1 MTNDRTIVNDSPATA
16 DKTTAAYSKRTLL
29 GMTLAEL
36 RGVCAEMGLPA
47 YAARQLMDWIYTK
60 RVTSFD
66 AMTNLSQAARA
77 RLSAAYSVGIT
88 PPVEAVRSVDGTV
101 KFLFAVKG
109 LRRKEESGRP
119 AKTVA
124 SSFVEA
130 VYIPDGERATLCIS
144 SQVGCRMHCQFC
156 MTGRQGWH
164 GNLTAGEILNQ
175 VLALPECGTLTN
187 LVLMGMGE
195 PMDNLD
201 EVLKALAL
209 MTGQDGMAWSPRRIT
224 VSTVGVKGTLERY
237 IRETECHLAI
247 SLHASSPEVRSSLMP
262 AERLWPMTEMLDLLR
277 RYDWSGQRRLSFE
290 YILFHGV
297 NDSPADA
304 RRLVR
309 LLEGLHCR
317 VNLIRFHRIPD
328 ADLDGV
334 AMDEMTAFRDYLTQR
349 GVFTTIRASRG
360 EDVMAACGML
370 STARRKK
377 IED

>member
-1 MTNDRTIVNDSPATA
+1 MTDDRTIVND
-16 DKTTAAYSKRTLL
+16 KRPLL
-29 GMTLAEL
+29 GMTLAEV
-36 RGVCAEMGLPA
+36 RSVCAEMGMPA
-47 YAARQLMDWIYTK
+47 YAARQLMDWMHTK

-77 RLSAAYSVGIT
+77 RLSDAYSVGIT

-101 KFLFAVKG
+101 KYLFAVKG
-109 LRRKEESGRP
+109 RSQTEG
-119 AKTVA
+119 A
-124 SSFVEA
+124 SFVEA

-187 LVLMGMGE
+187 VVLMGMGE

-209 MTGQDGMAWSPRRIT
+209 MTSQEGMAWSPRRIT
-224 VSTVGVKGTLERY
+224 VSTVGVKDTLERF

-247 SLHASSPEVRSSLMP
+247 SLHASMPEVRSSLMP
-262 AERLWPMTEMLDLLR
+262 AERLWSMTEMLDLLR

-290 YILFHGV
+290 YILFRGV

-309 LLEGLHCR
+309 LLDGLHCR

-328 ADLDGV
+328 AELDGV
-334 AMDEMTAFRDYLTQR
+334 ETDAMVAFRDYLTQR

-370 STARRKK
+370 STSKMEKLGIRN
-377 IED
+377 